1 MKAPPLQTPPVIK
14 DVSRSR
20 QVVLKQ
26 FEAYVQQN
34 SKKLPD
40 EEMHTLVKRCAI
52 ALSEH
57 TNFAAQVSGSQ
68 NYKLR
73 FSKIS

>member
-1 MKAPPLQTPPVIK
+1 MKAPPLLALPVMK

-26 FEAYVQQN
+26 FEAYVKQN
-34 SKKLPD
+34 SGTLPD

-52 ALSEH
+52 AFSEH
-57 TNFAAQVSGSQ
+57 TNFAAQVSASQ